1 MWRRVLA
8 ARLGL
13 VWGPGEEKNPL
24 SGIESTVRH
33 MDFLLF
39 GGGGDD
45 NRRILGSINVVDVCV
60 WVGGDKTLLLT
71 RHSKALKW

>member
-1 MWRRVLA
+1 
-8 ARLGL
+8 
-13 VWGPGEEKNPL
+13 
-24 SGIESTVRH
+24 

-39 GGGGDD
+39 GGGGD

-60 WVGGDKTLLLT
+60 CVGVMGGDKTLLLT

>member
-1 MWRRVLA
+1 MLA
-8 ARLGL
+8 ACLGL
-13 VWGPGEEKNPL
+13 VWGPGEEENPL

-39 GGGGDD
+39 GGGGD

-60 WVGGDKTLLLT
+60 CVGVMGGDKTLLLT